1 MSERK
6 WKNIKKDKEGNLA
19 MGITYLR
26 KVNRLDGRVGG
37 VPSLLSMEGP
47 IPSDEGLLTHEE
59 ADALI

>member
-1 MSERK
+1 
-6 WKNIKKDKEGNLA
+6 
-19 MGITYLR
+19 MGITDLR

-47 IPSDEGLLTHEE
+47 IPLDEGLLTHEE